1 MSDKSLRLG
10 GSMAE
15 SIFARVSR
23 LLSATVED
31 AVDRMEQA
39 GGDAVMR
46 EAIRE
51 ADRAI
56 DEVKRQLEATM
67 ARRLQATRQQKML
80 AGRVAEL
87 TTKAKF
93 ALGEG
98 REDLAEAALSRQV
111 DFEEQAKKLDAV
123 QAQAREEEQRLEDGL
138 TALKA
143 RKSQMEEALSAY
155 LISRREAAL
164 GGDGPTRPERSAEKK
179 VDAAEQAFDRAMSGA
194 GGVGFT
200 RGDADTINRVAE
212 IDGMQKSATVA
223 ERLAAL
229 KAQQAA

>member
-1 MSDKSLRLG
+1 
-10 GSMAE
+10 MAE

-31 AVDRMEQA
+31 TVDRMEQA

-56 DEVKRQLEATM
+56 DQVKAELQSTM
-67 ARRLQATRQQKML
+67 ARRLQAARQQKML
-80 AGRVAEL
+80 TERAEEL

-93 ALGEG
+93 ALGQG

-111 DFEEQAKKLDAV
+111 DFEAQAKGLDAV
-123 QAQAREEEQRLEDGL
+123 QQQARNEEQRLEAGL
-138 TALKA
+138 AALSA
-143 RKSQMEEALSAY
+143 RKRQMEDALQAY
-155 LISRREAAL
+155 LISRQEAAT
-164 GGDGPTRPERSAEKK
+164 GGDGPTRPDRSAEKK
-179 VDAAEQAFDRAMSGA
+179 VDAAEQAFDRAMAGA
-194 GGVGFT
+194 GGVGFA
-200 RGDADTINRVAE
+200 RADADTINRVAE